1 MQILRSFNAAA
12 DAEGIHGGAV
22 TLGNFDG
29 VHMGHKQVLAELKGH
44 ALAVNGP
51 AVAVTFEPHPRAVL
65 YPGEAPRRLCH
76 LHERLELLRDSG
88 LDTVVLLH
96 FNKEL
101 ASLSADEFMRQL
113 HGALKFSHIHVGYD
127 FAFGHDRAGHASD
140 LRTLGEELGF
150 NISEASAFEMHGAV
164 VSSSRI
170 RSAIE
175 AADFSLV
182 EELLGCPYSVS
193 GHICKGE
200 ARGRELGFPTA
211 NLDLKDLSHPPVG
224 IYAVRARCEGKQW
237 DGAAYIGYR
246 PTFAGRTLLLETHL
260 FDDSPDL
267 YNKNLQVSFVE
278 RVREDRAFKGADDLA
293 RQIAKDCERA
303 REILS
308 AR

>member
-1 MQILRSFNAAA
+1 MQILRSFNAVAQA
-12 DAEGIHGGAV
+12 GSIHGGAV
-22 TLGNFDG
+22 TIGNFDG
-29 VHMGHKQVLAELKGH
+29 VHMGHKQILAEIKGH
-44 ALAVNGP
+44 ALAVSGS
-51 AVAVTFEPHPRAVL
+51 AVAVTFDPHPRAVL
-65 YPGEAPRRLCH
+65 YPNETPRHLSH
-76 LHERLELLRDSG
+76 LHERLELFRDSS
-88 LDTVVLLH
+88 LDAVVLLH
-96 FNKEL
+96 FNQEL
-101 ASLSADEFMRQL
+101 ADLTADEFMRQL
-113 HGALKFSHIHVGYD
+113 HAALKFSHIHVGYD
-127 FAFGHDRAGHASD
+127 FAFGHDRAGHAND
-140 LRTLGEELGF
+140 LRVLGEELGF
-150 NISEASAFEMHGAV
+150 NVSEASAFEMLGAV

-175 AADFSLV
+175 VADFRLA
-182 EELLGCPYSVS
+182 EELLGRPYTVS

-224 IYAVRARCEGKQW
+224 IYAVRACCEDKQW

-293 RQIAKDCERA
+293 RQIAKDCEVA
-303 REILS
+303 RKILS
-308 AR
+308 SR